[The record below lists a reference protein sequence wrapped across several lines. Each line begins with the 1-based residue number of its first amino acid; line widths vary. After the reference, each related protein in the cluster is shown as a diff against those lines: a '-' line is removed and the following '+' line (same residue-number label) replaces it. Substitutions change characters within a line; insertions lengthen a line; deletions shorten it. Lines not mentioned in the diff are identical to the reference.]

1 MSLSTQKNFRSNHKI
16 GGTLCPD
23 FTLDYKTGVI
33 KTVWGWHKNRHIH
46 ELNRNTPEINICTYG
61 Q

>member
-1 MSLSTQKNFRSNHKI
+1 MSLSTQKIFRSNYKI

-23 FTLDYKTGVI
+23 FTLDYKAGV
-33 KTVWGWHKNRHIH
+33 KTVWGWHKNTHIH
-46 ELNRNTPEINICTYG
+46 EWNRNTPEINIHRYG